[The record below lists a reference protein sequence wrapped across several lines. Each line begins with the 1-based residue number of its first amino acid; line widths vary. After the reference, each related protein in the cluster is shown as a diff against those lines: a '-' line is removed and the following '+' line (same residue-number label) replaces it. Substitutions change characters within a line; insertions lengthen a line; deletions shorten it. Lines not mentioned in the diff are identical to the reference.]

1 MGDLRIDK
9 LLEETRLLDI
19 KTQSFMFYFKL
30 NQLLSSLVF
39 LSMKIIPVT
48 RRTDYIWYLGFY
60 YYHRVDTSAGGL
72 FVSEEYHTPSSHHF
86 GTDI

>member
-19 KTQSFMFYFKL
+19 KTQSFMFYLKL

-48 RRTDYIWYLGFY
+48 RRTD
-60 YYHRVDTSAGGL
+60 
-72 FVSEEYHTPSSHHF
+72 
-86 GTDI
+86 